1 MKKTV
6 VIMTVLFLSTGCT
19 VWNVRSEGRPAGP
32 VTVFKEAALYSGFD
46 VKALPESSGIS
57 EIAGSPGLFLTHGDS
72 FSPSKLYLFRYEDGK
87 IGDYR
92 DIPVKGACQMDWED
106 LARGGEGQI
115 YLADIGDNLRF
126 RTEKRIYRID
136 EKKTVS
142 SGTALVE
149 EEWIVRCRMD
159 GKTVYADTEALFVY
173 KEKFYLITK
182 NRGEALIFEADPG
195 EGRRID
201 ARPVGHFNAYS
212 EMTSADVDSAQQRL
226 ALLSYDYLYIIDI
239 ADGLD
244 NLSDKI
250 LKVFSLDCG
259 QCEGVTFTADG
270 GLAVNNED
278 GGFYKL
284 PPETLAF
291 ESSD

>member
-1 MKKTV
+1 MKIGIGKKLISMVLAVAAVLAFGAFSIEVFAEEGGNATADYFTV
-6 VIMTVLFLSTGCT
+6 
-19 VWNVRSEGRPAGP
+19 
-32 VTVFKEAALYSGFD
+32 
-46 VKALPESSGIS
+46 
-57 EIAGSPGLFLTHGDS
+57 
-72 FSPSKLYLFRYEDGK
+72 YEDG
-87 IGDYR
+87 
-92 DIPVKGACQMDWED
+92 
-106 LARGGEGQI
+106 GGENDEVSLTDGALEI
-115 YLADIGDNLRF
+115 ALGENGRAEF
-126 RTEKRIYRID
+126 KRELLLND
-136 EKKTVS
+136 FSVS
-142 SGTALVE
+142 FALSSQMSKAQLKLLYDSYDVNGNPFVE
-149 EEWIVRCRMD
+149 D

-291 ESSD
+291 ESSDR